1 MTDKLELASLK
12 EAKEVFELIKQRIE
26 WMDQK
31 GIHQWNTTD
40 YLAIFPLSFFE
51 NESKLQH
58 LYVLKEEG
66 KVVGGLVLLNDDDRW
81 EDHPDHTF
89 YVHNLVTDPHVKGV
103 GKILLLQVEQ
113 LAKEKKVERLRLDCA
128 KSNETLNQYYAS
140 LGYELVGTCKE
151 GGYIGNTRQKKFE
164 GGVVE

>member
-12 EAKEVFELIKQRIE
+12 DAKEVFELIKQRIE

-58 LYVLKEEG
+58 LYVLKE
-66 KVVGGLVLLNDDDRW
+66 GGESSRW
-81 EDHPDHTF
+81 
-89 YVHNLVTDPHVKGV
+89 
-103 GKILLLQVEQ
+103 
-113 LAKEKKVERLRLDCA
+113 
-128 KSNETLNQYYAS
+128 
-140 LGYELVGTCKE
+140 TCFIK
-151 GGYIGNTRQKKFE
+151 
-164 GGVVE
+164 